1 MKTKILLLASLFY
14 LVFLIFPVE
23 GQGVY
28 EWGPALPVTDSLTIN
43 SNPSC
48 FWLSSNEDLAVL
60 YEKQD
65 CDTCNAD
72 IWFRSLTTMNPEL
85 PILTGTEMHS
95 NPVFVSAN
103 TNNYKGFILYLSN
116 ITGDT
121 NIFSAKVE
129 NDFSISETTQLT
141 FTPQAEHQM
150 TLSIEGYIQHLG
162 WIEDSCIWT
171 ALPQIENGQ
180 ISLYEITKLDSIGN
194 TAVVFGRKNAY
205 LQRKVGD
212 SLHIYGRNYKYDQNT
227 ASWYWDD
234 IYPIKTT
241 GNNTDLSVDNSQFSM
256 GEELIWVTN
265 NRVHGFL
272 YDDYSGGYEFLFN
285 TYNLPNI
292 QHPSYIMWDIVVKD
306 EWMPH
311 VLTYT
316 TGGGNNSEVY
326 GSFSQY
332 GTDPDTTNL
341 TNDQAQ
347 DSHPKLFL
355 GEHSGTNGFWIYN
368 VWQSHRNGYIALYYS
383 KFLGYIEGGMNEQ
396 LTTDSTITTSPNPFS
411 QNVQLYINSYDN
423 NEIVIEIFSLSGKK
437 VWRKTISGNNGNSS
451 TITWKP
457 GNQIPK
463 GNYLVFIS
471 QGKLRSSTPIIYQ

>member
-1 MKTKILLLASLFY
+1 MKTKTRLLASLLFISV
-14 LVFLIFPVE
+14 LFTTAH

-28 EWGPALPVTDSLTIN
+28 EWGPALPVTDSLTFN
-43 SNPSC
+43 RNPSC

-72 IWFRSLTTMNPEL
+72 IWFRSLTTMNPEI

-103 TNNYKGFILYLSN
+103 TNNYEGFILYLSN

-162 WIEDSCIWT
+162 WVEDSCIWT

-180 ISLYEITKLDSIGN
+180 ISLYGITKLDSIGN
-194 TAVVFGRKNAY
+194 TAVVIGRKNAY

-316 TGGGNNSEVY
+316 TGDGNNSEVY

-347 DSHPKLFL
+347 NSHPKLFL

-383 KFLGYIEGGMNEQ
+383 KFLGYIEGGVNEQ
-396 LTTDSTITTSPNPFS
+396 LTTDFTITASPNPFDRE
-411 QNVQLYINSYDN
+411 VQIN
-423 NEIVIEIFSLSGKK
+423 LSS
-437 VWRKTISGNNGNSS
+437 ISGEDIIISVYSLLGKRVWQHSIPSDNLPTQSCVWFPDSN
-451 TITWKP
+451 
-457 GNQIPK
+457 IPK
-463 GNYLVFIS
+463 GIYLVVANQNGIQTS
-471 QGKLRSSTPIIYQ
+471 QRILYR